1 MRKSSVKNNRVNEEV
16 MRELAEII
24 RTEIK
29 DPRMATL
36 VSVVSVEVAPDL
48 KTAKAYISAM
58 GGENPQ
64 EGTITA
70 LNSAKGYIKKLLAK
84 RINLRNTPDI
94 TFIMD
99 SSIAYG
105 VDMISKIDSIMAKE
119 KEKKDN

>member
-58 GGENPQ
+58 GGENPV
-64 EGTITA
+64 EGTMTA

-105 VDMISKIDSIMAKE
+105 VDMISKIDSVIAKDN
-119 KEKKDN
+119 EKKEN

>member
-58 GGENPQ
+58 GGENPE

-84 RINLRNTPDI
+84 RVNLRNTPDI

>member
-1 MRKSSVKNNRVNEEV
+1 MRKSAVKNNRVNEEV

>member
-24 RTEIK
+24 RKEIK

-36 VSVVSVEVAPDL
+36 VSVVSCEVAPDL

-58 GGENPQ
+58 GGENPE
-64 EGTITA
+64 EGTLAA

-84 RINLRNTPDI
+84 RVNLRNTPDI
-94 TFIMD
+94 IFIMD

-105 VDMISKIDSIMAKE
+105 VDMISKIESVIAKDN
-119 KEKKDN
+119 EKKED

>member
-24 RTEIK
+24 RKEIK

-64 EGTITA
+64 EGTLQA

-105 VDMISKIDSIMAKE
+105 VDMISKIDSVIAKE
-119 KEKKDN
+119 KEKKDI

>member
-24 RTEIK
+24 RKEIK

-36 VSVVSVEVAPDL
+36 VSVVSCEVAPDL

-58 GGENPQ
+58 GGENPE
-64 EGTITA
+64 EGTLAA

-84 RINLRNTPDI
+84 RVNLRNTPDI

-105 VDMISKIDSIMAKE
+105 VDMISKIESVIAKDN
-119 KEKKDN
+119 EKKED

>member
-58 GGENPQ
+58 GGENPE

-84 RINLRNTPDI
+84 RVNLRNTPDI

-105 VDMISKIDSIMAKE
+105 VDMISKIDFIMAKE